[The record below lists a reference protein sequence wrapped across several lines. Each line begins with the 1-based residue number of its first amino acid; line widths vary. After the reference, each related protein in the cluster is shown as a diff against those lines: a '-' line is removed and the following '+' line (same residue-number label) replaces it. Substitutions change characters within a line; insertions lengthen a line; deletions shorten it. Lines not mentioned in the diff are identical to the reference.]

1 MESDISRLELE
12 FNSKDDEISDKKQAN
27 HPNLH
32 QTVSLEATH
41 LSVVVVDGDVY
52 VVEEVEGG
60 GFLAVFR
67 DDAGVLESSLGCDV
81 ATHEEASR
89 AELVGSFCVVAP
101 CPRNV
106 VHNQVLLVKK

>member
-27 HPNLH
+27 HRNLH

-52 VVEEVEGG
+52 VVEEVEDG
-60 GFLAVFR
+60 GFLAVFQY
-67 DDAGVLESSLGCDV
+67 DAGVLGSSLGNDV
-81 ATHEEASR
+81 ATHGEASR